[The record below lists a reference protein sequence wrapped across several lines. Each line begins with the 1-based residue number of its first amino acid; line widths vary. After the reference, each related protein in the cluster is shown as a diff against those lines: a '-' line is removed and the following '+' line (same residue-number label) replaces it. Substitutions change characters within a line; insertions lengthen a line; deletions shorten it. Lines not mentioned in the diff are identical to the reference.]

1 MMQSKVSPIFQVFEK
16 QHSDAKVIFLALGKQ
31 IKSKKA
37 IELLG
42 KMEFLELYCNLL
54 GKIHFDKEGLN
65 FDIFSSFKKL
75 EKSLRK
81 VHHFKL
87 VESNFQ
93 VYEKKTKL
101 TFNSYHQYM
110 DKQKKNLYNET
121 FDLVVGSTLKSWD
134 ELFLAAHKSSQGL
147 KPLAISSAI
156 NQIISEELGFIQ
168 LDLKA
173 KLDSKAL
180 KEIFDALRT
189 IIMLENLLI
198 HLGFNP
204 IFVSSIHEE
213 IKQLKDNLKPWY
225 SNQLALQSLTHFVA
239 EKENASKKYLDWI
252 NELKVQKKVLS
263 TVAEKQA
270 HQLFDKILV

>member
-1 MMQSKVSPIFQVFEK
+1 MQSKVSPIFQVFEQ
-16 QHSDAKVIFLALGKQ
+16 QHSSAKVVFLALGKQ

-42 KMEFLELYCNLL
+42 KMEFLELYCDLL

-65 FDIFSSFKKL
+65 FDIFSSFKRL
-75 EKSLRK
+75 EKNLRK
-81 VHHFKL
+81 IHHYKL
-87 VESNFQ
+87 AEKNFQ
-93 VYEKKTKL
+93 DYEKKTKL
-101 TFNSYHQYM
+101 TFNSYHQFM
-110 DKQKKNLYNET
+110 DKQKKKLYTES

-156 NQIISEELGFIQ
+156 NQIVSEELEFIQ

-173 KLDSKAL
+173 SLDSKAL

-204 IFVSSIHEE
+204 IFVTSIHEE
-213 IKQLKDNLKPWY
+213 IKQLKDSLKPWY
-225 SNQLALQSLTHFVA
+225 SNQLSLQSLLHFVA

-252 NELKVQKKVLS
+252 NELKVQKKSLS
-263 TVAEKQA
+263 ALAEKQA
-270 HQLFDKILV
+270 HQLFDKILG

>member
-1 MMQSKVSPIFQVFEK
+1 MQTKVSPIFQVFDQ
-16 QHSDAKVIFLALGKQ
+16 QHSEAKVVFLALGKQ

-42 KMEFLELYCNLL
+42 KMEFLQLYCNLL

-65 FDIFSSFKKL
+65 FDIFSPFKKL
-75 EKSLRK
+75 EKNLRK
-81 VHHFKL
+81 IHHFIL
-87 VESNFQ
+87 VDKNFQ
-93 VYEKKTKL
+93 EYEKSTKL
-101 TFNSYHQYM
+101 TFNSYHQFM
-110 DKQKKNLYNET
+110 DKQKKKLYNES

-134 ELFLAAHKSSQGL
+134 ELYNAAHKSSQGL

-156 NQIISEELGFIQ
+156 NQIISEELEFIH

-173 KLDSKAL
+173 SLDSKAL

-204 IFVSSIHEE
+204 IFVASIHEE
-213 IKQLKDNLKPWY
+213 IKQLKDSLKPWY

-239 EKENASKKYLDWI
+239 EKENVSKKYLDWI
-252 NELKVQKKVLS
+252 NELKIQKKTLS
-263 TVAEKQA
+263 TLAEKQA

>member
-1 MMQSKVSPIFQVFEK
+1 MQSKVSPVFQVFEQ
-16 QHSDAKVIFLALGKQ
+16 QHSSAKVVFLALGKQ

-37 IELLG
+37 IELLA
-42 KMEFLELYCNLL
+42 KMEFLELYCDLL

-65 FDIFSSFKKL
+65 FDIFSSFKRL
-75 EKSLRK
+75 EKNLRK
-81 VHHFKL
+81 IQHYKL
-87 VESNFQ
+87 AEKNFQ
-93 VYEKKTKL
+93 EYEKKTKL
-101 TFNSYHQYM
+101 TFNSYHQFM
-110 DKQKKNLYNET
+110 DKQKKKLYTES

-134 ELFLAAHKSSQGL
+134 ELFLASHKSSQGL

-156 NQIISEELGFIQ
+156 NQIVSEELEFIQ

-173 KLDSKAL
+173 SLDSKAL

-204 IFVSSIHEE
+204 IFVTSIHEE
-213 IKQLKDNLKPWY
+213 IKQLKDSLKPWY
-225 SNQLALQSLTHFVA
+225 SNQLSLQSLLHFVA

-252 NELKVQKKVLS
+252 NELKVQKKSLS
-263 TVAEKQA
+263 ALAEKQA
-270 HQLFDKILV
+270 HQLFDKILG